1 MNKFNPIKREKEK
14 RIFVQNWEFQES
26 LSLSKFGLSLSL
38 RGDGRIFGVKRTG
51 EILILT
57 SLYIDLSN
65 VRMGNLLIQN
75 RQVIFQV
82 SRQGFPFTK
91 WQGKIRHSLSF
102 PLSRIFHNEMARV
115 SLFGKSRARFPKHH
129 VIRHVIKN
137 VKNWLSPNIVNMD
150 IKVHLFLSTTQ
161 IWYSSFQITS
171 PRPNGPI
178 WTKLRWNDFNF
189 PKKYLNHFDI
199 VSLH

>member
-1 MNKFNPIKREKEK
+1 M
-14 RIFVQNWEFQES
+14 RI
-26 LSLSKFGLSLSL
+26 
-38 RGDGRIFGVKRTG
+38 G

-57 SLYIDLSN
+57 TLHIELSN

-75 RQVIFQV
+75 RQVPFQV
-82 SRQGFPFTK
+82 TRQCLPFTK
-91 WQGKIRHSLSF
+91 MASKKPPNLS
-102 PLSRIFHNEMARV
+102 PSLSRIFHNEMARV
-115 SLFGKSRARFPKHH
+115 SLFGKFRARFPKRH

-150 IKVHLFLSTTQ
+150 NKVRFFSSITQ

>member
-1 MNKFNPIKREKEK
+1 MI
-14 RIFVQNWEFQES
+14 S
-26 LSLSKFGLSLSL
+26 
-38 RGDGRIFGVKRTG
+38 G

-57 SLYIDLSN
+57 TLYIEVSN
-65 VRMGNLLIQN
+65 VRIGNLLIQD
-75 RQVIFQV
+75 RQVPFQV
-82 SRQGFPFTK
+82 TRQCLHFTKWATNSRPSLSLFLAEFSQWKWLGFPF
-91 WQGKIRHSLSF
+91 F
-102 PLSRIFHNEMARV
+102 DN
-115 SLFGKSRARFPKHH
+115 SRARFPKRH

-150 IKVHLFLSTTQ
+150 IKIHLFLSTTQ

-178 WTKLRWNDFNF
+178 WTKLMWNDFNF
-189 PKKYLNHFDI
+189 PKNYLNHFDI